1 MQKYAMVVPLTAD
14 LKHVAMV
21 EPLGAGPAFVAG
33 KINYPGGKV
42 EEGESAE
49 HAAAR
54 ELHEEIGIRVAP
66 HELVQIAYRFKKD
79 DYELTVFAVV
89 VENFNTVGT
98 VHDEVELKYHVDA
111 LRESVSAQPNRY
123 VADVLT
129 LLDLAL
135 MSVPQYA

>member
-1 MQKYAMVVPLTAD
+1 MVVPLTED

-33 KINYPGGKV
+33 KINFPGGKV

-54 ELHEEIGIRVAP
+54 ELLEETGIRVAP
-66 HELVQIAYRFKKD
+66 HQLVQIAYQFKKG
-79 DYELTVFAVV
+79 DYELTVFTVV
-89 VENFNTVGT
+89 VENFDTLGT
-98 VHDEVELKYHVDA
+98 VHDEVELKYEVDT
-111 LRESVSAQPNRY
+111 LRASVAAQPERY
-123 VADVLT
+123 VADVVT